1 MDGPNADV
9 GTMNAS
15 NGAVASAAEAPSRA
29 PSAASASVEDSAT
42 PAEAVLM
49 VGSRR
54 AKRQRA
60 TSASTATDASSPSQV
75 IMLVLMVGWVVA
87 SIIKRPKFMR
97 RAPYTA
103 LVFIIGILVGILDNF
118 VNLGAITKALNT
130 LTIGDGNTGINPE
143 LFQFIFL
150 PVLIFG
156 DLFALDGYSF
166 VKSLYQVLLLAFPVS
181 ASRAPP
187 FHHPPTHTLLTH
199 PHTHSGAAPFPL
211 PLPLSQGVVVG
222 TFTTAA
228 IVHYGYP
235 SAWNLTWTISCAF
248 GAMLSATDPV
258 SASRA
263 PPFHHPPT
271 HPLNLPSTGL
281 PTPF

>member
-1 MDGPNADV
+1 
-9 GTMNAS
+9 
-15 NGAVASAAEAPSRA
+15 
-29 PSAASASVEDSAT
+29 
-42 PAEAVLM
+42 
-49 VGSRR
+49 
-54 AKRQRA
+54 
-60 TSASTATDASSPSQV
+60 
-75 IMLVLMVGWVVA
+75 MLVLMVGWVVA

-199 PHTHSGAAPFPL
+199 PHTHSGAAPSNP
-211 PLPLSQGVVVG
+211 
-222 TFTTAA
+222 
-228 IVHYGYP
+228 I
-235 SAWNLTWTISCAF
+235 
-248 GAMLSATDPV
+248 
-258 SASRA
+258 
-263 PPFHHPPT
+263 PPHRR
-271 HPLNLPSTGL
+271 
-281 PTPF
+281 